1 MTMDIQDEQ
10 RPWGS
15 FRRFT
20 KNEPSTV
27 KLVLVDA
34 NKQLSLQYHND
45 REEFWKVL
53 DGNPTIIIGDT
64 ETVAKAGDEFF
75 VPKKAT
81 HRIRANDQHVR
92 ILELAFGAFDENDIV
107 RLEDSY
113 GRASS

>member
-1 MTMDIQDEQ
+1 MDIKDEQ

-34 NKQLSLQYHND
+34 EKQLSLQYHND
-45 REEFWKVL
+45 REEFWKIL

-64 ETVAKAGDEFF
+64 TTIAQAGDEFL
-75 VPKKAT
+75 VPKKT
-81 HRIRANDQHVR
+81 NHRISANEQNVR
-92 ILELAFGAFDENDIV
+92 ILELAFGPFDENDIV

-113 GRASS
+113 GRASQ